1 MSQEDHQHR
10 DHMPSSSM
18 SRAYLVSVVIIS
30 LGRAFADRR
39 LASVVQRL
47 VAAGAMENQ
56 MAVGA
61 VATEMKEVELESLY
75 LVE

>member
-1 MSQEDHQHR
+1 
-10 DHMPSSSM
+10 MPSSSM

-30 LGRAFADRR
+30 LDRAFADRR
-39 LASVVQRL
+39 LASMVQRL